1 MPPFPKLNKDAF
13 KHISRCLAAFYVD
26 NFTGTPVLP
35 ETLARM
41 KQDLDEQESSREKLF
56 ELVVG
61 GMVMLAQI
69 FDKMEDALEQL
80 EVLISKQIKQHHVI
94 ARSQPKFLMLTESEQ
109 KRIQRQQD
117 MIVKQVSIE
126 FADNREKLQN
136 RIKARLDK

>member
-1 MPPFPKLNKDAF
+1 
-13 KHISRCLAAFYVD
+13 
-26 NFTGTPVLP
+26 
-35 ETLARM
+35 
-41 KQDLDEQESSREKLF
+41 
-56 ELVVG
+56 
-61 GMVMLAQI
+61 
-69 FDKMEDALEQL
+69 MEDALEQL